1 MAKKRNKPGPT
12 DKSRASRP
20 LISFTAKESRMKRYS
35 NIYPKIYD
43 FESLLIAYN
52 NAKKLKRFRN
62 EVLRFTDH
70 LEENLIIIQNEL
82 IWKSYE
88 QSQYREFFVN
98 EPKKRLIMALP
109 FRDRV
114 VQWSIY
120 QNLFPMLERKYISDS
135 FACRKGKGAY
145 QALQWLWNSLGSIP
159 DSRSWYYLKL
169 DIHKYFYRV
178 SHSILLS
185 IYEKHFPDKDL
196 LWLLEKIITANDGNL
211 GLVDGSVDYETR
223 TCGVGMAV
231 GNLVSQMSAN
241 VYLNELDQ
249 FAKRDLGIRHYARY
263 MDDVLCLSPNKRELH
278 EWRLTMQEFVETRLA
293 LRTNSKTQVRPVSQG
308 IDWVG
313 YRTWPSMIRLR
324 KSSAKRLKRRLKS
337 LRRMFIE
344 GSITFRDFD
353 NSFQSYM
360 GMMKHCTDDA
370 LKESV
375 CEMIGGKL

>member
-1 MAKKRNKPGPT
+1 
-12 DKSRASRP
+12 
-20 LISFTAKESRMKRYS
+20 MKRYG

-70 LEENLIIIQNEL
+70 LEENLIVIQNEL

-120 QNLFPMLERKYISDS
+120 QNLFPMLERKYISNS
-135 FACRKGKGAY
+135 FACRKGKGAH
-145 QALQWLWNSLGSIP
+145 QALQWLWNSLRNIP
-159 DSRSWYYLKL
+159 NSKGWYYLKL

-178 SHSILLS
+178 NHGILLS

-249 FAKRDLGIRHYARY
+249 FAKRDLGIKHYARY
-263 MDDVLCLSPNKRELH
+263 MDDVLCLSPDKRQLH
-278 EWRLTMQEFVETRLA
+278 EWRLAMQEFVETRLA

-313 YRTWPSMIRLR
+313 YRIWPSMIRLR

-337 LRRMFIE
+337 LKKKFIE
-344 GSITFRDFD
+344 GSITFENFG

-360 GMMKHCTDDA
+360 GMLKHCTSDS